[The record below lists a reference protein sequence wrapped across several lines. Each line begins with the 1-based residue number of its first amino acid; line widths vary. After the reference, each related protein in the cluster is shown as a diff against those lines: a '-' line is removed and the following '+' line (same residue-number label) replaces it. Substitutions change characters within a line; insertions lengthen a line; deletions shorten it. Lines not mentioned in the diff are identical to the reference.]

1 MFKKSTFLM
10 LLICTVCFGYAV
22 AQDYQPE
29 NQPAQEQ
36 NQPAQEP
43 KHSTELTGQVENIT
57 GIVDKVDLDKKM
69 ITVKDSVTNERKE
82 FAFDEA
88 TSFSK
93 QNLPV
98 SATDLKKGDRVSLA
112 VNSQNMVAAIKVE
125 DSTKP
130 EKEKTQD

>member
-1 MFKKSTFLM
+1 MFKKSTLLM
-10 LLICTVCFGYAV
+10 LLICSVCFGYAM

-29 NQPAQEQ
+29 

-43 KHSTELTGQVENIT
+43 KHSTELTGQIQNIT
-57 GIVDKVDLDKKM
+57 GVVDKVDLDKKM

-82 FAFDEA
+82 FTFDAA

-93 QNLPV
+93 QNLPA

-112 VNSQNMVAAIKVE
+112 VDSQNMVAAIKVE